1 MEKLKRNPPAW
12 LLAVTLLVG
21 GAMTLVLTW
30 NMTFYQD
37 TWAFLINRREITL
50 DTVFAAHNEH
60 IVAIPVLI
68 EQLFLRLFGMGSA
81 RPEYVLLTLT
91 LVGSAYL
98 LFLYVKRR
106 TDPWL
111 AFFAAVLLLCLG
123 PAYEVLLWPF
133 EIGFI
138 GSIFMGIAML
148 LALEREH
155 RLWDAAACLL
165 LVLSLGFSSLGLAF
179 AAAALVA
186 LLQSPS
192 GRRRARAYVFAVPA
206 ALFALWYLEW
216 GHEAESHVSLANVF
230 ASPRFLVEGL
240 ASTLASLS
248 GLGTSPYG
256 TAPDSTWGV
265 ALLVVLIGGI
275 GYWQL
280 RKRNFNPG
288 LWPAAAALAAYWLLA
303 AFNQIPGREPHTS
316 RYQYAGAV
324 LLILVLANLLP
335 RLRLSKA
342 AILAAAA
349 ITVAMIGP
357 NLVLLKVA
365 RNSFQTQSEYT
376 RADTAAIE
384 VARRTVAPEF
394 QLTPEVAGTL
404 SLVNIYAGAYL
415 EAVDEYGSPAYDR
428 AELESA
434 PETIRRQADIV
445 LGQALPLSTVTR
457 LDAYR
462 QNPPRPDCHSIDD
475 DTAPASGFRVPSGV
489 TSIEVAPGPRASF
502 SLRRFAVAEFPV
514 PTEGAPGDSVTAL
527 HIPGDE
533 SRKSWFLRVEAQ
545 QPFRI
550 CG

>member
-1 MEKLKRNPPAW
+1 MTRNPPAW
-12 LLAVTLLVG
+12 LLAATLLVG

-30 NMTFYQD
+30 EMTFYQD

-68 EQLFLRLFGMGSA
+68 EQLFLRLFGMDSA
-81 RPEYVLLTLT
+81 RPEYILLTLA
-91 LVGSAYL
+91 LVGTAYL

-106 TDPWL
+106 THPWL

-133 EIGFI
+133 EIGFV
-138 GSIFMGIAML
+138 GSILTGIAML

-155 RLWDAAACLL
+155 RRWDMAACLL

-179 AAAALVA
+179 AAAAFVA
-186 LLQSPS
+186 WLQSPP
-192 GRRRARAYVFAVPA
+192 GRRAARAYVFAVPV

-216 GHEAESHVSLANVF
+216 GHDAESHASLANVF
-230 ASPRFLVEGL
+230 ASPRFFVEGL
-240 ASTLASLS
+240 ASTIASVS

-265 ALLVVLIGGI
+265 VLLVVLVGGI
-275 GYWQL
+275 GYRQL
-280 RKRNFNPG
+280 KKPGFNPG
-288 LWPAAAALAAYWLLA
+288 LWPATAALAAYWFLA
-303 AFNQIPGREPHTS
+303 AFNQIPGREPNTS

-342 AILAAAA
+342 AILVGVA
-349 ITVAMIGP
+349 ITVAAVGP

-365 RNSFQTQSEYT
+365 RNSFQMQTEYT

-384 VARRTVAPEF
+384 IARRTVAPEF
-394 QLTPEVAGTL
+394 ELTPEVAGTL
-404 SLVNIYAGAYL
+404 SLVNIYAGSYL
-415 EAVDEYGSPAYDR
+415 EAVGEYGSPAYDR

-434 PETIRRQADIV
+434 PEQIRRQADIV

-457 LDAYR
+457 LNAYESS
-462 QNPPRPDCHSIDD
+462 PPPGCLALDGGS
-475 DTAPASGFRVPSGV
+475 APASGLRVSPGV
-489 TSIEVAPGPRASF
+489 TNIEVAPGPQASF
-502 SLRRFAVAEFPV
+502 SLRRFAAAEFPV
-514 PTEGAPGDSVTAL
+514 VTEGAPGDSVTSL
-527 HIPGDE
+527 RIPRDE
-533 SRKSWFLRVEAQ
+533 SEKGWFLRVEAE
-545 QPFRI
+545 QPVRI
-550 CG
+550 C